1 MEKTDET
8 AISFTKDLEFLHKLA
23 KSGKLDETIRKLD
36 PRDILASLK
45 SVPPNIVRILV
56 ALIRREETEND
67 FSHFDSQ
74 DRIMVEALLDAV
86 RDYSPAKQFLAEL
99 LRQSSSAPEIKKY
112 LGVDIEHLQFP
123 FPSSTLESR
132 TKNEIT
138 NFQITPKLELSTS
151 QLYCEISFLRGKELL
166 LRSDFDIFDLL
177 WASSSLLDAASDT
190 LELFEQ
196 KVKAFELKVDVD
208 GCQS

>member
-36 PRDILASLK
+36 PSDILASFK
-45 SVPPNIVRILV
+45 SVPTNLVRILV

-99 LRQSSSAPEIKKY
+99 LRQ
-112 LGVDIEHLQFP
+112 
-123 FPSSTLESR
+123 
-132 TKNEIT
+132 
-138 NFQITPKLELSTS
+138 
-151 QLYCEISFLRGKELL
+151 
-166 LRSDFDIFDLL
+166 
-177 WASSSLLDAASDT
+177 
-190 LELFEQ
+190 
-196 KVKAFELKVDVD
+196 
-208 GCQS
+208 